1 MAGMV
6 IARRRRGTGTIEPM
20 PDGTFRPRLPG
31 AGGRLRPCATRE
43 EAVRL
48 LDAAMAELAAES
60 MVHPEGLTLRAFG
73 LGFLD
78 RREKTHANA
87 RDDRSTWATC
97 VMIATFADWP
107 LASITPIHVREH
119 RDRLLATKARP
130 GNGQV
135 KRKTKVRTLS
145 RRRVQNAIN
154 LLRVALGEAVERGL
168 IASNPAE
175 GVRLPRALGVTRD
188 PWTYLVPDEQA
199 RFLDCADIPQD
210 DRDLYRFAIGTG
222 MRESE
227 VWNLHL
233 ADLRGVRVTKGVVE
247 IDADAVV
254 IVRYGGHGK
263 ATKGQRIRYVPI
275 FGLARAALVSWLP
288 RLASRPNPSG
298 LVWPLRGGERRWDGK
313 APRHWRAHLAA
324 AGLDDAAK
332 RHDGQAVRFH
342 DLRHTCASSLVAG
355 WWGRRWSL
363 EEVKG
368 LLGHRSITT
377 TERYAHLAESALQV
391 AARSTAGSIHDPST
405 AAPK

>member
-1 MAGMV
+1 MAETQE
-6 IARRRRGTGTIEPM
+6 RRRRGTGTIEPM

-31 AGGRLRPCATRE
+31 AGGRLRACATRE
-43 EAVRL
+43 AATAL
-48 LDAAMAELAAES
+48 LDAALSELASAA

-78 RREKTHANA
+78 RRERTHANA
-87 RDDRSTWATC
+87 RDDRNTWGAC
-97 VMIATFADWP
+97 IMIAPFADWP
-107 LASITPIHVREH
+107 MASITPIHIREH

-130 GNGQV
+130 GHGHA
-135 KRKTKVRTLS
+135 KRKVRARTLS

-154 LLRVALGEAVERGL
+154 LLRVALGDAVERGL
-168 IASNPAE
+168 ITSNPAE
-175 GVRLPRALGVTRD
+175 GVRLPRAMGVTRD

-199 RFLDCADIPQD
+199 RLLDCADVPEA
-210 DRDLYRFAIGTG
+210 DRDIYRFAMGTG

-233 ADLRGVRVTKGVVE
+233 ADLRGVRVTKAGEVQ
-247 IDADAVV
+247 IDDDAV
-254 IVRYGGHGK
+254 IVVRFGGHGK

-288 RLASRPNPSG
+288 RLASHPNPSG
-298 LVWPLRGGERRWDGK
+298 LVWPLRGGERRSDGK
-313 APRHWRAHLAA
+313 APRGWRAHLKA
-324 AGLDDAAK
+324 AGLDDTSK
-332 RHDGQAVRFH
+332 RHDGQPVRFH

-363 EEVKG
+363 EEVKA

-377 TERYAHLAESALQV
+377 TERYAHLADSALRS
-391 AARSTAGSIHDPST
+391 AARGTAGSIHDPST
-405 AAPK
+405 K